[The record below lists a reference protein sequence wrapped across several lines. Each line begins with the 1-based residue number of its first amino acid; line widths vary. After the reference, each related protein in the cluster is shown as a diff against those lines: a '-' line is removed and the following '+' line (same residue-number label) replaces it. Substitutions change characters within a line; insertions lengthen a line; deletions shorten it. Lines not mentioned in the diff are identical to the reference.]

1 MKGGFGCSPC
11 CSPPNDCVITG
22 PMGFDAATNVTWL
35 AQRFTTPAGGLTLS
49 SVTVYMDGGQTLTDA
64 SRARLK
70 LYSNVTKD
78 SGDPEFPQYE
88 PLSLIATL
96 TAPASVSTTMTFTL
110 ADEPLTGST
119 MYWLVMHV
127 IQATGRPTGNLR
139 WQYMFEGEGC
149 VPSAQTYSSDG
160 GGNWF
165 PTNLGTPYRYA
176 IN

>member
-11 CSPPNDCVITG
+11 CSPALDCVITG
-22 PMGFDAATNVTWL
+22 PEGYDAATNTTWL
-35 AQRFTTPAGGLTLS
+35 AQRFTTPSGGLTLS
-49 SVTVYMDGGQTLTDA
+49 SVTTYMDSGQTMTDA

-70 LYSNVTKD
+70 LYSNVTQD
-78 SGDPEFPQYE
+78 SGDPDFPHYE
-88 PLSLIATL
+88 PLSLIATF

-110 ADEPLTGST
+110 AGEPLTGST

-127 IQATGRPTGNLR
+127 VEASGVPVGSLR
-139 WQYMFEGEGC
+139 WQFMFESEGC
-149 VPSAQTYSSDG
+149 VPSASTYSADG

-165 PTNLGTPYRYA
+165 PTSLGTPYRYV